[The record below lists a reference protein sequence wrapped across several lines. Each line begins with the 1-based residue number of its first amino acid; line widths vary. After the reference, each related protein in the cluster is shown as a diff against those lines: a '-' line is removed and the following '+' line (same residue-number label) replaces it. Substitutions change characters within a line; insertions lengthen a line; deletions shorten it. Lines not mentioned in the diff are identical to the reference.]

1 MFDNDTQPIYIQIA
15 HDLEHQILTG
25 TLAEGDQVMS
35 TTQYST
41 LYRINPATVAKGFSL
56 LIDGG
61 ILEKRRG
68 IGTFVAPGARELLN
82 QRAREAFVDDH
93 LAPLL
98 NRAADIGMT
107 PEALIDLIRTH
118 FTELTG
124 RTS

>member
-1 MFDNDTQPIYIQIA
+1 MFDNDSQPIYIQIA
-15 HDLEHQILTG
+15 QDLEHQILSS
-25 TLAEGDQVMS
+25 TLAEGDQVLS

-68 IGTFVAPGARELLN
+68 IGTFVAAGARDRLN

-93 LAPLL
+93 LAPLIK
-98 NRAADIGMT
+98 RASDIGMT
-107 PEALIDLIRTH
+107 PDALINLIRIH

>member
-1 MFDNDTQPIYIQIA
+1 MFDNDSQPIYIQIA

-25 TLAEGDQVMS
+25 ALTEGDQVMS

-56 LIDGG
+56 LIDSG

-68 IGTFVAPGARELLN
+68 IGTFVAPGARDRLN